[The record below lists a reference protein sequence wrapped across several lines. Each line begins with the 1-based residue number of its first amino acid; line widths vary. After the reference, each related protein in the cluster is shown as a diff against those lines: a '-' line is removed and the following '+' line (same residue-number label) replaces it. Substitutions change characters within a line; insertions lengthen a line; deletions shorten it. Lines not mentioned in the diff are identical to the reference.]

1 MGANGKILTAAALDE
16 LRPSADAGKK
26 AGRIVLGFLPFTP
39 VAFVGEDAWI
49 AYARVTLYGFLAFK
63 TFNGMRPVSY
73 GLMTAAGVS
82 IATSLTAGAWG
93 KKNA

>member
-1 MGANGKILTAAALDE
+1 MGTNGQVLAAATIDE
-16 LRPSADAGKK
+16 LAPSVTAGKK
-26 AGRIVLGFLPFTP
+26 ASRLLLGFLPFTP

-49 AYARVTLYGFLAFK
+49 AYARVGLYGFLAFK
-63 TFNGMRPVSY
+63 TFNGTRPISY

-93 KKNA
+93 RK

>member
-1 MGANGKILTAAALDE
+1 MGTNGKILAEAALDE
-16 LRPSADAGKK
+16 LRPSVTAGKK

-49 AYARVTLYGFLAFK
+49 AYARVGLYGFLAFK
-63 TFNGMRPVSY
+63 TFNGTRPISY
-73 GLMTAAGVS
+73 GLMTAAGIS

-93 KKNA
+93 RK